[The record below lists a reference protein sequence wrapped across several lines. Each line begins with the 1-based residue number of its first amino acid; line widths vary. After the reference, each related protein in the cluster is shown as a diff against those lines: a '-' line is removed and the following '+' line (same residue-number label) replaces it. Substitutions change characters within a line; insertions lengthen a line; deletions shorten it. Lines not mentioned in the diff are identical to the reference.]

1 MESAKMQVGV
11 IGAGTMGA
19 GIARVAS
26 SAGHQV
32 ILFDKDS
39 SMLSK
44 AKQALDKSLS
54 GMVDKNKLSSEAARG
69 IIQRISFAEKE
80 DDFKNCGLIIEAVI
94 EDLSIKQAVF
104 GRLEQI
110 VSQACLLASNTSS
123 LSITSVASACKHPER
138 FIGIHF
144 FNPAHLMQLV
154 EIIPGIATASSTV
167 NQAVELIR
175 SWEKQVVL
183 VKDTPGFIVNRLARS
198 FYGEAIRIYEEG
210 LADFA
215 TIDYIMK
222 EKGGFRMGP
231 FELMDFIGND
241 VNYKVTHTV
250 WEQFFYEPKYK
261 PSLTQKRLV
270 ESGRLGRK
278 SGRGYYD
285 YADEKAISVP
295 EVHSNLADDIFNRI
309 ISMLINDAVEAYY
322 LKIASRDDIDLA
334 MTKGVNYPKGLLKWA
349 DEMGCDTVLNHMENL
364 YAQYCEDRYR
374 PSVLLRLM
382 AQNKTLFYQ

>member
-32 ILFDKDS
+32 ILFDKDT

-94 EDLSIKQAVF
+94 EDLAIKQAVF

-110 VSQACLLASNTSS
+110 VSQTCLLASNTSS

-215 TIDYIMK
+215 AIDYIMK

-285 YADEKAISVP
+285 YADEKAIFVP

-374 PSVLLRLM
+374 PSVLIRLM